1 MVMMARDPIPA
12 SAPAAP
18 RPVPRDMAGV
28 AARLSGGY
36 ILRTYQ
42 LMAQE
47 TDGDLI
53 LSLIFRAIL
62 AANVDHLD
70 KSLANGP
77 QYCGVDDLPPDNLRR
92 PVSVLAIADSLGLSY
107 ETVRRHVLKLM
118 EAGRCIRVKGGVVVP
133 ASALRGED
141 HVRALQVNLVNLR
154 RLYRSLKLAGVDLGD
169 D

>member
-1 MVMMARDPIPA
+1 MVMMAREPIAA
-12 SAPAAP
+12 SAAVAP

-42 LMAQE
+42 LMSQE
-47 TDGDLI
+47 TEGDLI
-53 LSLIFRAIL
+53 LSLIFRAII

-70 KSLANGP
+70 KNLASGP
-77 QYCGVDDLPPDNLRR
+77 QFCGADDQPPDNLRR

-118 EAGRCIRVKGGVVVP
+118 ESGRCIRVKGGVVVP
-133 ASALRGED
+133 ASALHDED
-141 HVRALQVNLVNLR
+141 HRRSLQINLVNLR

-169 D
+169 E

>member
-1 MVMMARDPIPA
+1 MVMMAREPVPA
-12 SAPAAP
+12 PLSVTPRPAP
-18 RPVPRDMAGV
+18 RDLAGV
-28 AARLSGGY
+28 AARISGGY

-53 LSLIFRAIL
+53 LSLIFRAII
-62 AANVDHLD
+62 AANIDHLD
-70 KSLANGP
+70 KNLAAGP
-77 QYCGVDDLPPDNLRR
+77 QFGGIDDLPPDNLRR

-118 EAGRCIRVKGGVVVP
+118 EAGRCVRVKGGVVVP
-133 ASALRGED
+133 VSALRCEE
-141 HVRALQVNLVNLR
+141 HQRALQVTLVNLR
-154 RLYRSLKLAGVDLGD
+154 RLFRSLKLAGVDLAD

>member
-1 MVMMARDPIPA
+1 MVMMAREPSPA
-12 SAPAAP
+12 TLPVAP
-18 RPVPRDMAGV
+18 RPVAQDMAGV
-28 AARLSGGY
+28 AARISGGY

-53 LSLIFRAIL
+53 LSLIFRAII

-70 KSLANGP
+70 KNLAAGP
-77 QYCGVDDLPPDNLRR
+77 QYCGADDLPPDNLRR

-118 EAGRCIRVKGGVVVP
+118 DSGRCVRVKGGVVVP
-133 ASALRGED
+133 VSALRGED
-141 HVRALQVNLVNLR
+141 HQRTMQVNLTNLR
-154 RLYRSLKLAGVDLGD
+154 RLFRSLKLAGVDLGD
-169 D
+169 E